1 MENSKKLLDYR
12 CFLESDT
19 ESSIPAIQYNQYRNA
34 ASGGKA
40 LQGKE
45 ISICQQ
51 FVQSVQAELIK
62 AQSPKERIQAEMAAK
77 R

>member
-34 ASGGKA
+34 ASWR
-40 LQGKE
+40 QGKE